1 MVDPRVDYGDIAK
14 KLAIAIQQAMWSGD
28 EFDQQARELCV
39 VEDALKEA
47 SPRLWADGKAA
58 KDRATILKLLETDVG
73 DAEDPRAKEFGTLF
87 VRMMRMSSDDRARL
101 AEAMVGL
108 LRFAE
113 RQDALG
119 NERDE

>member
-1 MVDPRVDYGDIAK
+1 VAEPKVDYGHIAE
-14 KLAIAIQQAMWSGD
+14 KLAIAIEQAMWSGD
-28 EFDQQARELCV
+28 EFDQQAHELCA
-39 VEDALKEA
+39 VEDALKQA
-47 SPRLWADGKAA
+47 SEEPWAGEAA
-58 KDRATILKLLETDVG
+58 KDRATILRLLDTDVG

-113 RQDALG
+113 QQDALEG
-119 NERDE
+119 ERLA